1 MLNNGSGGYMSDSQ
15 WYPLK
20 LYLAGKVFDSDNF
33 LLFFL
38 KQKCGSHFQNEDNVD
53 IPCILDQRKVLRVPY
68 CIGNAILKID
78 GPLNLRLHFL

>member
-38 KQKCGSHFQNEDNVD
+38 SKNAEVIFKMKIMSISH
-53 IPCILDQRKVLRVPY
+53 
-68 CIGNAILKID
+68 A
-78 GPLNLRLHFL
+78 FLMKERF